1 MHRRHHRPV
10 RGRRLRA
17 PPPARQHPRR
27 AERDGSL
34 PEPECPRGNRGRHSR
49 VPTELLSVVNPL
61 EPVETFIPLLEESAE
76 DLYERAPCGYLSVLP
91 DGTVARVNQTFLDWT
106 GYQRAEL
113 LGHRVQNFYTI
124 GGRIFHET
132 HLGPLLHM
140 QGEVR
145 GVALEFRRAD
155 GSRLD
160 TLVNVVLRRNPD
172 TASAVLRMT
181 VFDATDRRSYE
192 RELLGERRRAERNE
206 DRIRVLQEM
215 VARCASI
222 DRAEDIVAPI
232 ATAGTEAF
240 EATDTVVWLLHPQQP
255 VLTVTG
261 PTGPVSPSVGLDD
274 PGPEAR
280 AVHAAEVVSADG
292 RVVTPL
298 VADGRVLGVVSFDF
312 SAGRR
317 VAADE
322 VELMRTVGRQAGQAL
337 ERVRLHEE
345 TTRRAWQTA
354 FLARLGRDLDEAVG
368 SADRARRLV
377 CLLVPDIA
385 QYAQV
390 DLTLAQATDGATAP
404 PPFATS
410 ATGYADDVVSQ
421 GPGGPWPIDDG
432 LRATVR
438 AAGENIPVPLAGPD
452 GRSGLVLPL
461 RARNAVIGIL
471 LLAGSPAAPG
481 PFPQDFLLALVDRA
495 GLALENARLAEQ
507 DREVARILQ
516 RSLLVSERPTDPRF
530 HVATVY
536 RPAED
541 RLEVGGDWY
550 DAFTTSADSVGVV
563 VGDVVGRGIRAASA
577 MGQLRSAVR
586 ALAKARC
593 GPAAVLRHMDDFVA
607 TLEAGRMT
615 TLAYAELALDTG
627 LLRYACAGHPPP
639 LLLLPDTTPRYL
651 WDGRSGPLGTH
662 AASRARRE
670 AELTLPRGSRLLL
683 YTDGLVER
691 RGERI
696 DQGLDRLAEALDAR
710 RTAPIAS
717 LTQEISDGMLAGEG
731 GHDDTC
737 LLALAFDDAPRFHTD
752 VPARMSRISPLRTE
766 LNDWL
771 AACQVPETERY
782 GIVLA
787 CSEAVANA
795 IEHGYQGDPSGVVS
809 VTAALDGGLLDLR
822 VSDTGRWRAP
832 QATVHRGRGLALM
845 GRLMDDL
852 VIDRGTG
859 TNVLMRRQL
868 RGTTR

>member
-1 MHRRHHRPV
+1 MVDP
-10 RGRRLRA
+10 LQ
-17 PPPARQHPRR
+17 PA
-27 AERDGSL
+27 
-34 PEPECPRGNRGRHSR
+34 
-49 VPTELLSVVNPL
+49 
-61 EPVETFIPLLEESAE
+61 ETFVPLLEESAE

-106 GYQRAEL
+106 GYRRADL
-113 LGHRVQNFYTI
+113 VGHRVQDFYTI

-160 TLVNVVLRRNPD
+160 ILVNVVLRRNQGTD
-172 TASAVLRMT
+172 SRVLRMT

-232 ATAGTEAF
+232 VAAGAEAF
-240 EATDTVVWLLHPQQP
+240 EATRTVVWLLHPREP
-255 VLTVTG
+255 VLTVAGSTE
-261 PTGPVSPSVGLDD
+261 PATPPVGLDD
-274 PGPEAR
+274 AGPEAR
-280 AVHAAEVVSADG
+280 AVHTAEVVGADG

-298 VADGRVLGVVSFDF
+298 VADGRVLGTVSFYF
-312 SAGRR
+312 PAGRQ
-317 VAADE
+317 VAVDE

-345 TTRRAWQTA
+345 TARRAWQSA
-354 FLARLGRDLDEAVG
+354 FLARVGRDLDEAVG
-368 SADRARRLV
+368 PADRARRLV
-377 CLLVPDIA
+377 AVLVPEIA
-385 QYAQV
+385 EYAQV
-390 DLTLAQATDGATAP
+390 DLALGEVAGVATTSSP
-404 PPFATS
+404 PS
-410 ATGYADDVVSQ
+410 ATGTAFADDVIAR
-421 GPGGPWPIDDG
+421 GPGEHWEIRD
-432 LRATVR
+432 RVRETVR
-438 AAGENIPVPLAGPD
+438 AGTADTPLPLAGPD
-452 GRSGLVLPL
+452 GRQGLLLPL
-461 RARNAVIGIL
+461 RARNTVIGTL
-471 LLAGSPAAPG
+471 LLAGAPATHG
-481 PFPQDFLLALVDRA
+481 PFQQDFLLDLADRA
-495 GLALENARLAEQ
+495 GLALDNARLAEQ

-536 RPAED
+536 RPAVD
-541 RLEVGGDWY
+541 TLEVGGDWY
-550 DAFTTSADSVGVV
+550 DAFATSADSVGVV

-607 TLEAGRMT
+607 TLEAGQMT

-639 LLLLPDTTPRYL
+639 LLLSPDTTPRYL

-662 AASRARRE
+662 TASRTRRE

-710 RTAPIAS
+710 RKTPIGS

-737 LLALAFDDAPRFHTD
+737 LLALAFDGAPQFHAD
-752 VPARMSRISPLRTE
+752 VPARMSRLSPLRAE
-766 LNDWL
+766 LDGWL
-771 AACQVPETERY
+771 AARQVPEPERY

-787 CSEAVANA
+787 CSEAMANA
-795 IEHGYQGDPSGVVS
+795 IEHGYQGDPSGIVS
-809 VTAALDGGLLDLR
+809 VTATIDGGILDLR

-832 QATVHRGRGLALM
+832 RATAHRGRGLALM

-852 VIDRGTG
+852 VIDRGVG
-859 TNVLMRRQL
+859 TNVLMRRQV
-868 RGTTR
+868 RGTTGD